1 PGRHNLNGGAQGPLN
16 TYGYA
21 NCPDTMGTAIC
32 GSYAPNDWGLYDMH
46 GNVGEWCLDWY
57 QESLAGTDGS
67 VITTGSSNR
76 VRRSGLGSD
85 GAVHL
90 RSAARTGN
98 DPTLQH
104 QFIGFRLACRAGLK

>member
-1 PGRHNLNGGAQGPLN
+1 
-16 TYGYA
+16 
-21 NCPDTMGTAIC
+21 
-32 GSYAPNDWGLYDMH
+32 MH

-67 VITTGSSNR
+67 VITTGSGNR
-76 VRRSGLGSD
+76 VRRSGLASD
-85 GAVHL
+85 AAAHQ

-98 DPTLQH
+98 LSTLRH

>member
-1 PGRHNLNGGAQGPLN
+1 
-16 TYGYA
+16 
-21 NCPDTMGTAIC
+21 
-32 GSYAPNDWGLYDMH
+32 MH

-57 QESLAGTDGS
+57 KADLTGTDGS
-67 VITTGSSNR
+67 VVTEKQTNR

-85 GAVHL
+85 AAVHL

-98 DPTLQH
+98 APGFQH